1 MEAGKPFSI
10 APGSPSTIRRIEGGI
25 ISYAADF
32 IHKDTP
38 YHIGLDRLVD
48 LNMDAEF
55 VGKDALRKVA
65 EKGVTRKL
73 IGVEIDGEPLPEVNA
88 DWWPANA
95 GGARI
100 GELRS
105 ANYSPRL
112 EKNIGFA
119 MVKTS
124 HTENGSSF
132 ELNTAHGTRQASVVP
147 LPFIPKTAV

>member
-48 LNMDAEF
+48 LKMDAEF

-73 IGVEIDGEPLPEVNA
+73 IGVEIGGEPLSEVNG
-88 DWWPANA
+88 DWWPAEA

-100 GELRS
+100 GEVRS
-105 ANYSPRL
+105 AVYSPRL

-124 HTENGSSF
+124 HIANGAEF
-132 ELNTAHGTRQASVVP
+132 GVDTGNGTRQATVVP
-147 LPFIPKTAV
+147 LPFTPKTAV